1 MGLVLASR
9 RESEGNP
16 QKTVTFGVA
25 DRSYR
30 MNAGHKKPA
39 TTQENTVTTITTRRS
54 TATKLFSAAA
64 WMLVLPAVALGFAGP
79 AKAGPHEAFES
90 CFHDALAATHDAY
103 TSEEKCCR
111 RFGGYLI
118 GITPGGPPGCKL
130 PATFPSPGPTAVP
143 RPGSNT
149 RTGIQ

>member
-79 AKAGPHEAFES
+79 AKAGRTKRLRAVFTMHLLR
-90 CFHDALAATHDAY
+90 HMTHTHRRKNAAADSADT
-103 TSEEKCCR
+103 
-111 RFGGYLI
+111 
-118 GITPGGPPGCKL
+118 
-130 PATFPSPGPTAVP
+130 
-143 RPGSNT
+143 
-149 RTGIQ
+149 